1 MKRAVYIRR
10 LIPFFNRYPPFYD
23 ENQFRLYE
31 KIVRCNLTFPDHFSP
46 EAKDLLS
53 HLLTTDLTQ
62 RYGNL
67 KRGYMDLVDHPWFQ
81 SVDFVK
87 IVNRQIKPPFVPV
100 VKNPGDASNFDTYE
114 ETKTPYGVDQPDRY
128 GRYFKDF

>member
-1 MKRAVYIRR
+1 
-10 LIPFFNRYPPFYD
+10 
-23 ENQFRLYE
+23 
-31 KIVRCNLTFPDHFSP
+31 VRCNLTFPDHFSP